1 MMLIIYF
8 FFDGGKHGS
17 LCIVNKFLLFKI
29 VLFSVRL
36 IALAAQKFVADIV
49 NDTMQL
55 NKMKGSA
62 QASRSSKSKE
72 KK

>member
-1 MMLIIYF
+1 MVSFKFGFYFLFFAVQLYLLLIYR
-8 FFDGGKHGS
+8 
-17 LCIVNKFLLFKI
+17 
-29 VLFSVRL
+29 VRL
-36 IALAAQKFVADIV
+36 IALASQKFVADII

-62 QASRSSKSKE
+62 QASRSSKAKE